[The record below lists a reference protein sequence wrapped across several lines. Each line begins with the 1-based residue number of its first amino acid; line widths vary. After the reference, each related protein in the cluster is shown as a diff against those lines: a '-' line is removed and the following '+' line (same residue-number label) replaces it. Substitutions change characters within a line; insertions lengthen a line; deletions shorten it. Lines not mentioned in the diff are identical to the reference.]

1 MNLIWHPETQEEIDE
16 GVDFYFE
23 KQLGIEEEFIAAL
36 EASVH
41 KLAKDPGFPR
51 EFDPPYRK
59 VVTDRFPYQIV
70 YRISGDSVWIVA
82 VMHQSRRP
90 GYWKK
95 REATWKAK

>member
-1 MNLIWHPETQEEIDE
+1 
-16 GVDFYFE
+16 
-23 KQLGIEEEFIAAL
+23 
-36 EASVH
+36 
-41 KLAKDPGFPR
+41 
-51 EFDPPYRK
+51 
-59 VVTDRFPYQIV
+59 VTDRFPYQIV